1 MRRFFDIVRVATIA
15 LVSSSLVNALGQ
27 TPVIG
32 FTSSR
37 GSIQLAGPDDNAIIV
52 LDGRDW
58 PGVIRAGKDLA
69 ADFGRVTG
77 TDLDY
82 HVQNTT
88 KGLPKTQF
96 AIIIGTI
103 GKSAFIDG
111 LIAKGDLD
119 VSKINGTWESYT
131 TQLLLRPATAPGI
144 HKALIIAGSD
154 KRGTIF
160 GAYDISEQIGVSP
173 WYWWADVPTVK
184 RTNIYALDVD
194 RVQKSPSVKY
204 RGLFLNDEQPAL
216 TGWVNA
222 KFPRGKYGPG
232 FNKEF
237 HSKVFELLLRLRA
250 NYFWPT
256 TWNSMFAVDDPE
268 NQYTADYY
276 GIVMG
281 ASHTE
286 PMASSTKEW
295 NTLGNGT
302 WDFSVND
309 KNIVDFWY
317 KTIRRAKPWEN
328 LITMAMRGNGDTAL
342 DNPNHIALLE
352 RVISK
357 QRQIIDEVFDV
368 PVDKVPQMWC
378 LYKEVQGYPEQ
389 GLSVPEDITFLWAD
403 DNWGNVRRLPIGDEP
418 SRKGGAGVYYHF
430 DYVGDPRDY
439 KWIDTVSLAQTY
451 QQMKLSYDRGADRIW
466 IVNVGDLKTLETPID
481 FWFALAY
488 NVSSVTS
495 IGINGYLEQ
504 FAAKTFGSQYAKE
517 IAGLLE
523 RYSFLTARRKYELLE
538 SGIYSVINY
547 REAETVLAEWKDLS
561 DRAEALYSKIP
572 AEYKPAFFQ
581 LVSHKAKAGY
591 IVHDIYIN
599 IARNQRYAAQR
610 RNSANYLTSY
620 VQKRFQEDFDLQK
633 EWDELLDGKWIHFL
647 DQTHFGYNY
656 WQQPMRNTIGG
667 LSFVQF
673 PQNSLAGALG
683 VAGEGSNGSI
693 PGDDNNNAGTFNN
706 NTIVLPVLD
715 TYNAVGSR
723 WIEIFN
729 KGNEPFNFTIKPH
742 NPWIKVS
749 QSTGTVLPSQ
759 TSNTDIRVELS
770 VDWANAPAGY
780 NIAFI
785 DIESSAPYGDFN
797 MPSIHL
803 PVSKTAV
810 SSGFKGFAESSGY
823 ISIEAE
829 HATRKSSAYEV
840 IPGFGRTKSGVQL
853 KDNAASTQSAPSGPA
868 LEYDIYTF
876 SSPAKGTNITA
887 YLGTGLNNYP
897 GRPLRYAIAIDD
909 ETPKVVKYV
918 PDESSPGNL
927 PPEWLIAVAN
937 NIWTYKTTH
946 TVAPGKHTLK
956 FWALE
961 PGVVLEK
968 LVIDQGSVVPSY
980 LGPPESKIL

>member
-1 MRRFFDIVRVATIA
+1 MRFLSNLAKATAFA
-15 LVSSSLVNALGQ
+15 LACSGLADALGQ
-27 TPVIG
+27 TPVVG

-37 GSIQLAGPDDNAIIV
+37 GSIQLTGGEQDAILV

-69 ADFGRVTG
+69 KDFGRVTG
-77 TDLDY
+77 TDLEY
-82 HVQNTT
+82 KIQNTT

-96 AIIIGTI
+96 AIIAGTI

-111 LIAKGDLD
+111 LIAKGDID
-119 VSKINGTWESYT
+119 VSQINGTWEAYT
-131 TQLLLRPATAPGI
+131 TTLLLRPATAPGI
-144 HKALIIAGSD
+144 HRALIIAGSD
-154 KRGTIF
+154 KRGTIY
-160 GAYDISEQIGVSP
+160 GLYDLSEQIGVSP
-173 WYWWADVPTVK
+173 WYDWADVPPVK
-184 RTNIYALDVD
+184 HDNIYALDVV
-194 RVQKSPSVKY
+194 RVQASPAVKY

-222 KFPRGKYGPG
+222 NFPRGEYGPG
-232 FNKEF
+232 FNKDF
-237 HSKVFELLLRLRA
+237 HARVFELLLRLRA

-256 TWNSMFAVDDPE
+256 TWNSMFAVDDPL

-302 WDFSVND
+302 WDFSVNED
-309 KNIVDFWY
+309 NIVNFWY

-342 DNPNHIALLE
+342 ENENHIALLE
-352 RVISK
+352 RVIAT
-357 QRQIIDEVFDV
+357 QRQILDDIFDT
-368 PVDKVPQMWC
+368 PVDKIPQMWC

-389 GLSVPEDITFLWAD
+389 GLEVPEDITFLWAD
-403 DNWGNVRRLPIGDEP
+403 DNWGNVRRLPLPNELDRE
-418 SRKGGAGVYYHF
+418 GGAGVYYHF

-466 IVNVGDLKTLETPID
+466 IVNVGDLKGLETPID
-481 FWFALAY
+481 FWFAMAY
-488 NVSSVTS
+488 NVTSVTS
-495 IGINGYLEQ
+495 IGVTGYLEQ
-504 FAAKTFGSQYAKE
+504 FAAKTFGTQYAKE
-517 IAGLLE
+517 IAALLDKFA
-523 RYSFLTARRKYELLE
+523 FLTARRKFELLE
-538 SGIYSVINY
+538 PAIYSVISY
-547 REAETVLAEWKDLS
+547 READKVLAEWKELS
-561 DRAEALYSKIP
+561 EKADALYEKIP
-572 AEYKPAFFQ
+572 TEYKPAFFQ

-620 VQKRFQEDFDLQK
+620 VKKRFQDDFNLQK
-633 EWDELLDGKWIHFL
+633 EWDQLLDGKWRHFM

-656 WQQPMRNTIGG
+656 WQQPMRNTING

-693 PGDDNNNAGTFNN
+693 PGDDNNNSGSFNN
-706 NTIVLPVLD
+706 NTIILPVLD
-715 TYNAVGSR
+715 PYNSVGSR

-729 KGNEPFNFTIKPH
+729 KGNEPFDFTVKPH
-742 NPWIKVS
+742 NSWVKVS
-749 QSTGTVLPSQ
+749 QTTGTVAS
-759 TSNTDIRVELS
+759 TEDSNTDVRIEIS

-785 DIESSAPYGDFN
+785 DISSSAPYGDFG
-797 MPSIHL
+797 MPSIRL
-803 PVSKTAV
+803 PVNKTSAP
-810 SSGFKGFAESSGY
+810 SDFKGYVESGGY

-829 HATRKSSAYEV
+829 HASRKDSAYEV
-840 IPGFGRTKSGVQL
+840 IPNFGRTKSGVQL
-853 KDNAASTQSAPSGPA
+853 KDSTADTQSAPSGPA
-868 LEYDIYTF
+868 LEFDIYTF
-876 SSPAKGTNITA
+876 SSPARGTNITA
-887 YLGTGLNNYP
+887 YLGTGLSTYP
-897 GRPLRYAIAIDD
+897 GRPLRYAIAVDN
-909 ETPKVVKYV
+909 ETPKVVKYI
-918 PDESSPGNL
+918 PDEPTPGNL
-927 PPEWLIAVAN
+927 PPEWYIAVAN
-937 NIWTYKTTH
+937 TIWTWKTTH
-946 TVAPGKHTLK
+946 SVGPGKHTIK

-968 LVIDQGSVVPSY
+968 IVVDQGTVVPSY
-980 LGPPESKIL
+980 LGPPESKKL